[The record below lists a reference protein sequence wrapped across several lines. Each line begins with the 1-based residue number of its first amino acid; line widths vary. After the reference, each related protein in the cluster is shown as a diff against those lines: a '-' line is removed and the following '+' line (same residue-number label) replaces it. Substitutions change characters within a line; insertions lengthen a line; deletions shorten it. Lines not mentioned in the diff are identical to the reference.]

1 MSLSRKLGLGALVV
15 ALLGAGAG
23 VGVAVSRGSSVAR
36 TEAPSVVVTQR
47 RELAP
52 AEEVAMVSV
61 RAPSPA
67 PSSALTTP
75 PLTTPPHATT
85 HPTTR
90 QVEAERLPSPSLT
103 RTARS
108 QRLDGTRDGEGLRV
122 RRLVVSTGIESR
134 EPAGAS
140 DTFDGED
147 ERLYAFV
154 DLANRGDATEVEI
167 SFEPEIESRD
177 AHVTGLVTLEVPSE
191 VGRHRTWAWSR
202 NVHTPGQWYAV
213 VRDLEGHEL
222 ARAAFTIE

>member
-1 MSLSRKLGLGALVV
+1 MSLSRKLGLSALLVS
-15 ALLGAGAG
+15 LLGAGAG
-23 VGVAVSRGSSVAR
+23 VGVAFWHVGARSAVQAPNAEITQRTEHDAPEAETVMVSTRLPAAQPGTGARVGTSSSV
-36 TEAPSVVVTQR
+36 
-47 RELAP
+47 
-52 AEEVAMVSV
+52 
-61 RAPSPA
+61 
-67 PSSALTTP
+67 PSS
-75 PLTTPPHATT
+75 
-85 HPTTR
+85 
-90 QVEAERLPSPSLT
+90 VEAQRLPSPST
-103 RTARS
+103 MRAARS
-108 QRLDGTRDGEGLRV
+108 RSLDGSRDGEGLRV

-134 EPAGAS
+134 EPTGAS

-202 NVHTPGQWYAV
+202 NVHTPGNWFAV

-222 ARAAFTIE
+222 AREAFTIE